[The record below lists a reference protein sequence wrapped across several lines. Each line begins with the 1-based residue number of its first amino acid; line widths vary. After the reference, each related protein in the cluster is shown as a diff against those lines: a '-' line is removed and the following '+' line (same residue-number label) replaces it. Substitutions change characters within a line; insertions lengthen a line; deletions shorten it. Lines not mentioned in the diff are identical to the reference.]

1 MMKIKNILT
10 ITLFSLI
17 LFGLSFAS
25 FIISDKDISSAE
37 RRKLTQFSSVTEESI
52 FDSEFSGKLETYLLD
67 QFPLRDALR
76 RVNASTRYN
85 VLGQKD
91 VNGIWIQN
99 GSIFKDEGAL
109 DEKQVLYGIGIIN
122 RLTNSLSD
130 MNVYYSLIPD
140 KNYFLENSK
149 DHIRFDYDGFFKLV
163 DENIGSAN
171 YIDIFDA
178 LKLDDYYK
186 TDTHWSQD
194 KLFPVVKKLAYGM
207 GIVDKIV
214 PESDY
219 TVNELEGFC
228 GVYLGQSALNV
239 PTDTLKYLTNS
250 YTENAKVYGIDPEV
264 LKNDFGVEDNLS
276 DKVYALDRFFG
287 IDGYDVFL
295 SGAQPVVTMECENAK
310 TDRELVIFR
319 DSYGSSVAPLF
330 LGAYK
335 KVTLVD
341 LRYIPSML
349 ISEYVDLK
357 DGQDVLFLYS
367 TMMINKAMTMK

>member
-1 MMKIKNILT
+1 MKIKNILT

-17 LFGLSFAS
+17 LLSIFFAS
-25 FIISDKDISSAE
+25 FIISDKDISTSE
-37 RRKLTQFSSVTEESI
+37 RRKLAQFSSVTEESI
-52 FDSEFSGKLETYLLD
+52 FDSEFSEKLETYLLD
-67 QFPLRDALR
+67 QFPLRDGLR

-99 GSIFKDEGAL
+99 GGIFKDEGAL

-122 RLTNSLSD
+122 RLTDSLPD

-140 KNYFLENSK
+140 KNYFLESDK
-149 DHIRFDYDGFFKLV
+149 DHVRFDYDGFFKLV
-163 DENIGSAN
+163 NENIGSAN
-171 YIDIFDA
+171 YIDILGA
-178 LKLDDYYK
+178 LELDDYYR

-194 KLFPVVKKLAYGM
+194 KLFKTVKKLAYGM
-207 GIVDKIV
+207 GISDKIV
-214 PESDY
+214 PQSDY

-239 PTDTLKYLTNS
+239 PPDTLKYLTNS

-264 LKNDFGVEDNLS
+264 LKNDFGVEDTLS

-319 DSYGSSVAPLF
+319 DSYGSSIAPLF

-349 ISEYVDLK
+349 VSEYVDLK
-357 DGQDVLFLYS
+357 EGQDVLFLYS

>member
-1 MMKIKNILT
+1 MKIKNILT

-25 FIISDKDISSAE
+25 FIISDKDISTSE
-37 RRKLTQFSSVTEESI
+37 RRKLAQFSSVTEESI

-67 QFPLRDALR
+67 QFPLRDGLR
-76 RVNASTRYN
+76 RINASTRYN

-99 GSIFKDEGAL
+99 GGIFKDEGAL

-122 RLTNSLSD
+122 RLTDSLSD

-171 YIDIFDA
+171 YIDILGT

-194 KLFPVVKKLAYGM
+194 KLFKAVKKLAYGM
-207 GIVDKIV
+207 GISDKIV
-214 PESDY
+214 PQSDY

-319 DSYGSSVAPLF
+319 DSYGSSIAPLF

-349 ISEYVDLK
+349 VSEYVDLK

>member
-1 MMKIKNILT
+1 MKIKNILT

-17 LFGLSFAS
+17 LLGLSLAS
-25 FIISDKDISSAE
+25 LIISDKDISTSE
-37 RRKLTQFSSVTEESI
+37 RRKLAQFSSVTEESI

-67 QFPLRDALR
+67 QFPLRDGLR

-99 GSIFKDEGAL
+99 GGIFKDEGAL

-122 RLTNSLSD
+122 RLTDSLPD

-140 KNYFLENSK
+140 KNYFLESDK
-149 DHIRFDYDGFFKLV
+149 DHVRFDYDGFFKLV

-171 YIDIFDA
+171 YIDIFDT

-194 KLFPVVKKLAYGM
+194 KLFKAVKKLAYGM

-214 PESDY
+214 PQSDY

-239 PTDTLKYLTNS
+239 PPDTLKYLTNS

-319 DSYGSSVAPLF
+319 DSYGSSIAPLF
-330 LGAYK
+330 LGAYN

-349 ISEYVDLK
+349 VSEYVDLK
-357 DGQDVLFLYS
+357 EGQDVLFLYS

>member
-1 MMKIKNILT
+1 MKIKNILT

-17 LFGLSFAS
+17 LLSIFFAS
-25 FIISDKDISSAE
+25 FIISDKDISTSE
-37 RRKLTQFSSVTEESI
+37 RRKLAQFSSVTEESI
-52 FDSEFSGKLETYLLD
+52 FDSEFSEKLETYLLD
-67 QFPLRDALR
+67 QFPLRDGLR
-76 RVNASTRYN
+76 RINASTRYN

-99 GSIFKDEGAL
+99 GGIFKDEGAL

-122 RLTNSLSD
+122 RLTDSLSD

-171 YIDIFDA
+171 YIDVFDT
-178 LKLDDYYK
+178 LELDDYYK

-194 KLFPVVKKLAYGM
+194 KLFKAVKKLAYGM

-214 PESDY
+214 PQSDY

-264 LKNDFGVEDNLS
+264 LKNDFGVEDTLS

-319 DSYGSSVAPLF
+319 DSYGSSIAPLF

-349 ISEYVDLK
+349 VSEYVDLK
-357 DGQDVLFLYS
+357 EGQDVLFLYS